1 MVAGARSPS
10 AVSSSESAMAVKSAS
25 MGAGSIGERPNC
37 RVPDRP
43 TRFSTWNLY
52 GFATHIAAM
61 EAIVSQSALQPAHA
75 HAHHGPAERLPTL
88 MLGAIGVVYG
98 DIGTSPL
105 YAMKESFL
113 GPHPLAVDAPHIF
126 GVLSLVFWSLML
138 IVTVKYV
145 LVAMRADNRG
155 EGGSFALLSLIARNL
170 AGKRWTSTL
179 VILGVLA
186 TCLFYGDAMI
196 TPAISVLS
204 AVEGLTIAEPQLQPL
219 VVPISIAI
227 LVGLFVVQSRGTAK
241 VGRIF
246 GPVILVYLAALAVLG
261 VSNTLV
267 HPEIVAALSPTWAL
281 QFFATDF
288 KLAFLA
294 LGSVFLA
301 VTGAETLYA
310 DMGHFGRRAIGWSW
324 LTLVYPCLMLNY
336 LGQGALLLGH
346 PAAAENPFYLM
357 APDWARLPL
366 VFIATAATI
375 IASKAVISG
384 AFSITHQ
391 AVQLGFLP
399 RLKTEHT
406 SEKAAGQIYI
416 PAVNWGLLFMV
427 IVLVLGFR
435 ESGKLASAYGI
446 AVTGTML
453 ITTIM
458 LGFLVFQVWSWNR
471 ALATATIGLF
481 VLVDGAY
488 FASNITKIPD
498 GGWFPLLVAAVSFTV
513 LTTWAKGRQLMRER
527 LSEAALPLAIFIKSA
542 AASVHRVRGTSVFLS
557 TSAETVPAALLHNL
571 KHNQVLHA
579 RVLILNVKVE
589 EVPHVPSEKR
599 LEVHDAGQGFYR
611 VVLHYGFMEEV
622 DIPRDLAR
630 VDTCGEPFNMMSTS
644 FFLGRQKL
652 IASKRRA
659 GMALWRERLFAWML
673 KSSESAMEFFKL
685 PTNRVV
691 ELGSQLQI

>member
-1 MVAGARSPS
+1 VTAVTTDTAFRAGQ
-10 AVSSSESAMAVKSAS
+10 
-25 MGAGSIGERPNC
+25 
-37 RVPDRP
+37 
-43 TRFSTWNLY
+43 
-52 GFATHIAAM
+52 
-61 EAIVSQSALQPAHA
+61 SQAQ
-75 HAHHGPAERLPTL
+75 HGPSDPLPKL

-113 GPHPLAVDAPHIF
+113 GPHPLSVDRLHIF
-126 GVLSLVFWSLML
+126 GVLSLIFWSLML
-138 IVTVKYV
+138 IVTIKYV
-145 LVAMRADNRG
+145 FVAMRADNRG

-170 AGKRWTSTL
+170 AGKKWTASL
-179 VILGVLA
+179 IMLGVLA

-204 AVEGLTIAEPQLQPL
+204 AVEGLTLVEAPLQSL
-219 VVPISIAI
+219 VIPISIAI

-241 VGRIF
+241 VGNLF
-246 GPVILVYLAALAVLG
+246 GPVILIYLAALAALG
-261 VSNTLV
+261 IANIMA
-267 HPEIVAALSPTWAL
+267 HPDIVGALSPQWAVK
-281 QFFATDF
+281 FFIARP

-310 DMGHFGRRAIGWSW
+310 DMGHFGRKAIAFSW
-324 LTLVYPCLMLNY
+324 LSLVYPCLALNY
-336 LGQGALLLGH
+336 LGQGALLLGN

-357 APDWARLPL
+357 APEWARLPL

-375 IASKAVISG
+375 IASQAVITG
-384 AFSITHQ
+384 AFSVTHQ

-406 SEKAAGQIYI
+406 SEKALGQIYI
-416 PAVNWGLLFMV
+416 PVVNWGLLLMV

-435 ESGKLASAYGI
+435 ESSRLASAYGI

-458 LGFLVFQVWSWNR
+458 LGFLVFQVWRWNR
-471 ALATATIGLF
+471 LLATATIGIFL
-481 VLVDGAY
+481 LVDGTY

-498 GGWFPLLVAAVSFTV
+498 GGWFPLLIAAISFTV
-513 LTTWAKGRQLMRER
+513 LTTWAKGRQLLRER
-527 LSEAALPLAIFIKSA
+527 LLESSMPLPVFIKSA
-542 AASVHRVRGTSVFLS
+542 ASSVHRVRGTAVFLS
-557 TSAETVPAALLHNL
+557 AAADSVPAALLHNL
-571 KHNQVLHA
+571 KHNQVLHE

-589 EVPHVPSEKR
+589 EVPHVGEESRVE
-599 LEVHDAGQGFYR
+599 LHDAGQGFYR
-611 VVLHYGFMEEV
+611 VILHYGFMDEV
-622 DIPRDLAR
+622 DIPLDLAGIK
-630 VDTCGEPFNMMSTS
+630 TCGQPFNMMSTS

-652 IASKRRA
+652 VASKKHP
-659 GMALWRERLFAWML
+659 GMAVWREKLFAWMMQ
-673 KSSESAMEFFKL
+673 SSESAMEFFKL

>member
-1 MVAGARSPS
+1 
-10 AVSSSESAMAVKSAS
+10 MATIA
-25 MGAGSIGERPNC
+25 
-37 RVPDRP
+37 P
-43 TRFSTWNLY
+43 TEMRAPEEP
-52 GFATHIAAM
+52 ATH
-61 EAIVSQSALQPAHA
+61 AHS
-75 HAHHGPAERLPTL
+75 LPTL
-88 MLGAIGVVYG
+88 MLGAVGVVYG

-113 GPHPLAVDAPHIF
+113 GPHPLSVDAPHIF

-170 AGKRWTSTL
+170 EGKRWTATL
-179 VILGVLA
+179 ITLGVLA

-204 AVEGLTIAEPQLQPL
+204 AVEGLTIVEAPLQPL

-227 LVGLFVVQSRGTAK
+227 LIALFLVQSRGTAK
-241 VGRIF
+241 VGALF
-246 GPVILVYLAALAVLG
+246 GPVILVYLAALAALG
-261 VSNTLV
+261 VTNILA
-267 HPEIVAALSPTWAL
+267 HPEIVGALSPSWAVR
-281 QFFATDF
+281 FFLADP

-324 LTLVYPCLMLNY
+324 LTLVYPCLTLNY

-346 PAAAENPFYLM
+346 PAAAANPFYLM

-366 VFIATAATI
+366 VGIATAATI
-375 IASKAVISG
+375 IASQAVISG
-384 AFSITHQ
+384 AFSVTHQ

-399 RLKTEHT
+399 RLRTEHT

-416 PAVNWGLLFMV
+416 PAVNWGLLVMV
-427 IVLVLGFR
+427 VVLVLGFK

-453 ITTIM
+453 ITTVM
-458 LGFLVFQVWSWNR
+458 LGFLVFQIWRWNR
-471 ALATATIGLF
+471 VIAAATIGTFL
-481 VLVDGAY
+481 VVDGVY

-498 GGWFPLLVAAVSFTV
+498 GGWFPLLVALVSFTV
-513 LTTWAKGRQLMRER
+513 LTTWAKGRRLMRER
-527 LSEAALPLAIFIKSA
+527 LEASALPLPVFVKSTG
-542 AASVHRVRGTSVFLS
+542 ASVHRVRGTSVFLS
-557 TSAETVPAALLHNL
+557 TSADTVPAALLHNL
-571 KHNQVLHA
+571 KHNQVLHE
-579 RVLILNVKVE
+579 RVIILKVKVE
-589 EVPHVPSEKR
+589 EVPHVAAERR
-599 LEVHDAGQGFYR
+599 LEFHDAGAGFYR
-611 VVLHYGFMEEV
+611 MILHYGFMDEV
-622 DIPRDLAR
+622 DIPRDLAFTR
-630 VDTCGEPFNMMSTS
+630 SCGEAFNMMSTS

-652 IASKRRA
+652 VGSTNAP
-659 GMALWRERLFAWML
+659 GMAPWREKLFAWML

>member
-1 MVAGARSPS
+1 
-10 AVSSSESAMAVKSAS
+10 MATLVQSQAP
-25 MGAGSIGERPNC
+25 AAEAP
-37 RVPDRP
+37 P
-43 TRFSTWNLY
+43 
-52 GFATHIAAM
+52 ATH
-61 EAIVSQSALQPAHA
+61 AHS
-75 HAHHGPAERLPTL
+75 LPTL
-88 MLGAIGVVYG
+88 MLGAVGVVYG

-113 GPHPLAVDAPHIF
+113 GPHPLTVDPPHIF

-155 EGGSFALLSLIARNL
+155 EGGSFALLSLISRNL
-170 AGKRWTSTL
+170 EGKRWTATL
-179 VILGVLA
+179 ITLGVLA

-204 AVEGLTIAEPQLQPL
+204 AVEGLTIVEAPLQPL

-227 LVGLFVVQSRGTAK
+227 LIALFLVQSRGTAK
-241 VGRIF
+241 VGLLF
-246 GPVILVYLAALAVLG
+246 GPVILVYLATLAALG
-261 VSNTLV
+261 VANIVT
-267 HPEIVAALSPTWAL
+267 HPEIIGALNPMWAL
-281 QFFATDF
+281 RFFIADP

-324 LTLVYPCLMLNY
+324 LTLVYPCLTLNY

-346 PAAAENPFYLM
+346 PAAATNPFYLM

-366 VFIATAATI
+366 VGIATAATI
-375 IASKAVISG
+375 IASQAVISG
-384 AFSITHQ
+384 AFSVTHQ

-399 RLKTEHT
+399 RLRTEHT

-416 PAVNWGLLFMV
+416 PAVNWGLLVMV
-427 IVLVLGFR
+427 VVLVLGFR

-453 ITTIM
+453 ITTVM
-458 LGFLVFQVWSWNR
+458 LGFLVFQIWRWNR
-471 ALATATIGLF
+471 VIATVTIGTF
-481 VLVDGAY
+481 MMVDGAY

-498 GGWFPLLVAAVSFTV
+498 GGWFPLLVALISFTV
-513 LTTWAKGRQLMRER
+513 LTTWAKGRRLMRER
-527 LSEAALPLAIFIKSA
+527 LEQSALPLEVFVKSTG
-542 AASVHRVRGTSVFLS
+542 ASVHRVRGTSVFLS
-557 TSAETVPAALLHNL
+557 TSADTVPAALLHNL
-571 KHNQVLHA
+571 KHNQVLHE
-579 RVLILNVKVE
+579 RVIILNVKVE
-589 EVPHVPSEKR
+589 EVPHVGPER
-599 LEVHDAGQGFYR
+599 RVEFHEAGQGFYR
-611 VVLHYGFMEEV
+611 MILHYGFMDEV
-622 DIPRDLAR
+622 DVPRDLAFI
-630 VDTCGEPFNMMSTS
+630 TSCGEPFDMMSTS

-652 IASKRRA
+652 IASTKTP
-659 GMALWRERLFAWML
+659 GMALWREKLFAWML